1 MAFNNARYTA
11 VARLLWNIDCFQENS
26 PFDISPISKEQHRT
40 LLPKGREKY
49 IESISTLT
57 SPADCNCCY
66 VDAPVHTEHC
76 VQAMKEQ
83 SISYYSAHLSVCN
96 TLPVNQAEW
105 LEIKRCSPNFTSKCA
120 RAVLA
125 PWKQIKR
132 KNNGDSQIR
141 AIRAG
146 PSVCETER
154 SCFEYCRDQVA
165 NQHQVWNETQ
175 VPEEAAVGSVL

>member
-1 MAFNNARYTA
+1 MAFNNTHYTA
-11 VARLLWNIDCFQENS
+11 VARLLWNMDCFQENS

-66 VDAPVHTEHC
+66 VDAPLHTEHC
-76 VQAMKEQ
+76 VQAMNEQ

-105 LEIKRCSPNFTSKCA
+105 REITMLPKLHEQLHVSHPGTLKANQKKNKRDSQSERSA
-120 RAVLA
+120 RAICL
-125 PWKQIKR
+125 
-132 KNNGDSQIR
+132 
-141 AIRAG
+141 
-146 PSVCETER
+146 
-154 SCFEYCRDQVA
+154 
-165 NQHQVWNETQ
+165 WNW
-175 VPEEAAVGSVL
+175 A